1 MIGLGSDKN
10 RIVNT
15 DDDVDNPD
23 FADAPNPSRSSLI
36 ASAAL
41 EVKDQD
47 SIGLCCKVFYS
58 DFDHNDNDP
67 VDDRRD
73 RGIQTEP
80 RPSLLR
86 QLCLCFLS
94 NQVSF

>member
-1 MIGLGSDKN
+1 M
-10 RIVNT
+10 T
-15 DDDVDNPD
+15 D
-23 FADAPNPSRSSLI
+23 FADAPNPSRSSFV

-41 EVKDQD
+41 EVEDQD
-47 SIGLCCKVFYS
+47 SIGLCCKVFLQILIKMLL
-58 DFDHNDNDP
+58 DHGH
-67 VDDRRD
+67 VDDIRD

-94 NQVSF
+94 NQVSSKLIFQQYD